1 MVVQKMQSVLESLE
15 DAAIFEMLPYIFHCF
30 DMEDPTLTEQ
40 TFRLLNVIVQ
50 KTCSTLLVNS
60 IYTSLHTLFS
70 ANGYLT
76 QKQFPLLIPSLYRRL
91 SASVSP
97 AEQFNENCLA
107 ELRSIYFRLCED
119 TRLVIRRQ
127 ASRQFF
133 ACFSAFGAAYRPT
146 FLSHLHVFLHDDESI
161 QIAVLPFVAPFL
173 SADSEVLVAD
183 YRETL
188 LSHSPRTQEAA
199 IHQLQS
205 IGESMSID
213 SFRSS
218 LLDVVLS
225 LTREGCLPIRV
236 MAIRRLLW

>member
-1 MVVQKMQSVLESLE
+1 MIWILSDVLDRKRDTDVKLLLPYFDAIRTHPQKEAMRVLISVLLETSQTNEVAKALMVVQKMQSVLKSLE

-91 SASVSP
+91 STSVSP
-97 AEQFNENCLA
+97 AKQFNENCLA

-146 FLSHLHVFLHDDESI
+146 FLSHLHVFLHDD
-161 QIAVLPFVAPFL
+161 V
-173 SADSEVLVAD
+173 
-183 YRETL
+183 
-188 LSHSPRTQEAA
+188 
-199 IHQLQS
+199 
-205 IGESMSID
+205 
-213 SFRSS
+213 
-218 LLDVVLS
+218 
-225 LTREGCLPIRV
+225 
-236 MAIRRLLW
+236 